1 MNVRIATVARAGRAS
16 GRMIRVK
23 INSSPAPAMR
33 AASISSSGMLISA
46 ARKSIIGMPTHCHTE
61 ISERAGSAVPS
72 RPSHGL
78 SYSARPNRSRKSV
91 EMPHSGLRIMRQMKP
106 TSTTDS
112 TVGVK
117 ISVR

>member
-1 MNVRIATVARAGRAS
+1 MPTVGRISRKRICQKTLQAVAPS
-16 GRMIRVK
+16 T
-23 INSSPAPAMR
+23 R

-78 SYSARPNRSRKSV
+78 SYSARPNTSRKSV

-106 TSTTDS
+106 TNTTDS